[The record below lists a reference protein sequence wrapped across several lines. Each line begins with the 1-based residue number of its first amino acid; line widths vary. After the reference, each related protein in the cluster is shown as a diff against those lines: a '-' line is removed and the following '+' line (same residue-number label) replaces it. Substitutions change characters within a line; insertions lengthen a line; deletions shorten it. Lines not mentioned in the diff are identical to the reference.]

1 MVPVLKTGNGTPFV
15 GSNPTPSANYGHRW
29 PSGLRRDAKAS
40 SGLENPQRLTF
51 FVGLNPTRS
60 ANIGSQSVKASQRIL
75 VIRNDKLGDFMLAWP
90 ALALLRASLSQ
101 AHIALLVPAY
111 TAPLAKICPYTNEVL
126 IDPKLSGD
134 WRNGRAL
141 AQLLRDRNFDAVI
154 TLFSR
159 FDTGLAVWKTGIP
172 WRLAPATKLAQV
184 FYNHRLK
191 QRRSESA
198 KPEYEYN
205 LDLVQFFLHEH
216 GFPAALLP
224 SPPYLR
230 FNDTEIDVLRQKFM
244 HANSVPS
251 SRRLIFVHIG
261 HGGSA
266 NNFSLG
272 QYAQLI
278 RGLHTHGGHHVVLT
292 AGPGEEA
299 KVQSLASQLH
309 GVPRTLYVS
318 RNGLVDFARHLQF
331 CDLFISGSTG
341 PLHVAAALNCRTAAF
356 YPRRRSSTALRWQTV
371 NAPERRLAF
380 APPEG
385 SAEND
390 MAAIDVAAAAMEIN
404 RKFLVR

>member
-1 MVPVLKTGNGTPFV
+1 MKL
-15 GSNPTPSANYGHRW
+15 
-29 PSGLRRDAKAS
+29 
-40 SGLENPQRLTF
+40 PQH
-51 FVGLNPTRS
+51 
-60 ANIGSQSVKASQRIL
+60 IL

-90 ALALLRASLSQ
+90 ALAMLRASLPQ
-101 AHIALLVPAY
+101 AHIAVLVPAY
-111 TAPLAKICPYTNEVL
+111 TAPLAEICPYLDEVM
-126 IDPKLSGD
+126 IDPKLGGD

-141 AQLLRDRNFDAVI
+141 AKLLRDRNFDAVI

-159 FDTGLAVWKTGIP
+159 FDTGLAVWKAGIP

-198 KPEYEYN
+198 KPEYAYN
-205 LDLVQFFLHEH
+205 LDVVQYFLHEH
-216 GFPAALLP
+216 GVPAASLP

-230 FNDTEIDVLRQKFM
+230 FNDIEIGVLRQKFM
-244 HANSVPS
+244 QANSVPS
-251 SRRLIFVHIG
+251 SRRLIFLHIG

-266 NNFSLG
+266 DNLSFG
-272 QYAQLI
+272 QYAQLL

-299 KVQSLASQLH
+299 KVQSLASQLGGIPH
-309 GVPRTLYVS
+309 TLYVS
-318 RNGLVDFARHLQF
+318 RDGLVDFARHLQF

-356 YPRRRSSTALRWQTV
+356 YPRRRSSTALRWQTI

-385 SAEND
+385 SAEHD
-390 MAAIDVAAAAMEIN
+390 MHAIDIAAAAVEIS